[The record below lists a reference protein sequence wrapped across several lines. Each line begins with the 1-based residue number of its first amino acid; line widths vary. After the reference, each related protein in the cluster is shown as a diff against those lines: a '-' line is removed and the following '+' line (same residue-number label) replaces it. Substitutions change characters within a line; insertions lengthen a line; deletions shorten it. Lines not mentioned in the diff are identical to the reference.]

1 MGLLTPLKNMFSDN
15 STIIKGSDAS
25 AVQAWM
31 IERLAKQLKKDVTDI
46 DPARPFEEYGLD
58 SMFAVQ
64 VTAELEKVVEM
75 RLSPALLFENT
86 CIDDVAKVISNSAAE
101 TELQE
106 VDHEPS

>member
-1 MGLLTPLKNMFSDN
+1 MGFLTPLKNMFSEN
-15 STIIKGSDAS
+15 STSINGSDA
-25 AVQAWM
+25 AAIQVWM
-31 IERLAKQLKKDVTDI
+31 IERLAKQLKKDVKDI

-86 CIDDVAKVISNSAAE
+86 CIDDVANVISNSAAE
-101 TELQE
+101 NKLQE